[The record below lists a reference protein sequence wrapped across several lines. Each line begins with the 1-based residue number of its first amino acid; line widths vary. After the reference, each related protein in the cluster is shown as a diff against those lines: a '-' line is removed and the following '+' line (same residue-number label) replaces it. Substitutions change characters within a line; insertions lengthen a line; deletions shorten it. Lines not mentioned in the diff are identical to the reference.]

1 MLIKIKIKIIK
12 KSIINHQQINKFKK
26 YDGIITKIIIS
37 ILFWIIIQ
45 IKVRIIIKI
54 IIEAII
60 T

>member
-37 ILFWIIIQ
+37 ILFWIII
-45 IKVRIIIKI
+45 
-54 IIEAII
+54 
-60 T
+60 